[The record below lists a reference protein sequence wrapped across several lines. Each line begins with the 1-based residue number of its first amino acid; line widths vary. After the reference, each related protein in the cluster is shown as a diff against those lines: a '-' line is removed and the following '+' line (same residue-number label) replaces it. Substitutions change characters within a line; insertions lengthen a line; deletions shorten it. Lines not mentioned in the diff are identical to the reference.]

1 MQNNQ
6 MKYIFSTVLLLLINL
21 GVYAQQAPTGQT
33 HRFTLQQC
41 IDYAYEHQDS
51 LKNAKLDMESADY
64 RVKEIF
70 GMGLPQVSGNVN
82 VQDFLKLPTSLLPGE
97 FFGQPAGTFIPVK
110 FGVKYQSSLGLNV
123 DQLIFDGTYLIG
135 LKASKTYKELSS
147 RNYDRTKITVNVA
160 VTKAFYMVLVN
171 GEQLRLLDANLNQ
184 LKQQISETSELFKQG
199 FAEEIDIDRLTV
211 QRNNLTNTRENTVRS
226 LALLYEVLK
235 FQMGMPLSDNVSL
248 NGRIED
254 VKLDNE
260 ASVVKADTAAYE
272 NRIEYRLLQT
282 QKALSELDLKRYKSQ
297 YLPSVSAFGSHSLNY
312 QNNALGDLYSQNFPN
327 TLIGLKVN
335 IPIFSGFQR
344 LNRVKQAQISVFKN
358 NNLLNGVKN
367 ALTLDVENSRTR
379 YINSL
384 VSLNSQKG
392 NMDLA
397 AKILNVSKI
406 KYENGIGSNLEVTQA
421 QTSLEQAQN
430 GYIQALYDALI
441 SKVDLEKASGK
452 INY

>member
-1 MQNNQ
+1 
-6 MKYIFSTVLLLLINL
+6 
-21 GVYAQQAPTGQT
+21 
-33 HRFTLQQC
+33 
-41 IDYAYEHQDS
+41 
-51 LKNAKLDMESADY
+51 
-64 RVKEIF
+64 
-70 GMGLPQVSGNVN
+70 
-82 VQDFLKLPTSLLPGE
+82 
-97 FFGQPAGTFIPVK
+97 
-110 FGVKYQSSLGLNV
+110 
-123 DQLIFDGTYLIG
+123 
-135 LKASKTYKELSS
+135 
-147 RNYDRTKITVNVA
+147 
-160 VTKAFYMVLVN
+160 
-171 GEQLRLLDANLNQ
+171 
-184 LKQQISETSELFKQG
+184 
-199 FAEEIDIDRLTV
+199 
-211 QRNNLTNTRENTVRS
+211 
-226 LALLYEVLK
+226 
-235 FQMGMPLSDNVSL
+235 MPLSDNVSL

>member
-33 HRFTLQQC
+33 HRFTLQEC

-51 LKNAKLDMESADY
+51 LKNAKLDIESADY
-64 RVKEIF
+64 KVKEIF
-70 GMGLPQVSGNVN
+70 GMGLPQVSGSANL
-82 VQDFLKLPTSLLPGE
+82 QDFLKLPTSLLPGE

-110 FGVKYQSSLGLNV
+110 FGVKYQSSLGLNL
-123 DQLIFDGTYLIG
+123 DQLIFDGTYLVG
-135 LKASKTYKELSS
+135 LKASKTYKELSI

-160 VTKAFYMVLVN
+160 VTKAFYMVLVS

-211 QRNNLTNTRENTVRS
+211 QQNNLTNTRENVVRS

-235 FQMGMPLSDNVSL
+235 FQMGMPLSESLSL
-248 NGRIED
+248 NGKIED

-260 ASVVKADTAAYE
+260 TSVLKADTTAYE

-312 QNNALGDLYSQNFPN
+312 QNNSLGDLYSQNFPN
-327 TLIGLKVN
+327 TLIGLRVN

-344 LNRVKQAQISVFKN
+344 LNRVKQAQISVIKN
-358 NNLLNGVKN
+358 DNILNSVKN
-367 ALTLDVENSRTR
+367 AIKLDVENSRTK
-379 YINSL
+379 YLNSL

-397 AKILNVSKI
+397 AKILKVSKI

-421 QTSLEQAQN
+421 QTSLEQAQT
-430 GYIQALYDALI
+430 GYIQSLYDALI
-441 SKVDLEKASGK
+441 GKVDLEKASGK
-452 INY
+452 ITY

>member
-6 MKYIFSTVLLLLINL
+6 MKYIFSTVLLLLLNL
-21 GVYAQQAPTGQT
+21 GVFAQQAPSGQT
-33 HRFTLQQC
+33 HRFSLQEC

-51 LKNAKLDMESADY
+51 LKNAKLDIESADY

-70 GMGLPQVSGNVN
+70 GMGLPQVNAN
-82 VQDFLKLPTSLLPGE
+82 ANLQDFLKLPTSLLPGE

-110 FGVKYQSSLGLNV
+110 FGVKYQSTLGLNV
-123 DQLIFDGTYLIG
+123 DQLIFDGTYLVG
-135 LKASKTYKELSS
+135 LKASKTYKELSI
-147 RNYDRTKITVNVA
+147 RNFDRTKIAVNVA
-160 VTKAFYMVLVN
+160 VTKAFYMVLVS
-171 GEQLRLLDANLNQ
+171 GEQLKLLDANLNQ
-184 LKQQISETSELFKQG
+184 LKQQITETSELFKQG
-199 FAEEIDIDRLTV
+199 FAEEIDVDRLTV
-211 QRNNLTNTRENTVRS
+211 QRNNLTNNRENVVRS

-235 FQMGMPLSDNVSL
+235 FQMGMPLSDNLSL
-248 NGRIED
+248 NGKIED
-254 VKLDNE
+254 VKLDNQL
-260 ASVVKADTAAYE
+260 SVVKADTSAYE
-272 NRIEYRLLQT
+272 NRIEYQLLQT
-282 QKALSELDLKRYKSQ
+282 QKALSLLDLKRYKSQ

-312 QNNALGDLYSQNFPN
+312 QNNSLGNLYSENFPN

-344 LNRVKQAQISVFKN
+344 LNRVKQAQIAVYKN
-358 NNLLNGVKN
+358 DNLLNTLKN
-367 ALTLDVENSRTR
+367 ALTLDVENNRTK

-397 AKILNVSKI
+397 NKILNVSKI

-421 QTSLEQAQN
+421 QTSLEQAQT

-452 INY
+452 ITY